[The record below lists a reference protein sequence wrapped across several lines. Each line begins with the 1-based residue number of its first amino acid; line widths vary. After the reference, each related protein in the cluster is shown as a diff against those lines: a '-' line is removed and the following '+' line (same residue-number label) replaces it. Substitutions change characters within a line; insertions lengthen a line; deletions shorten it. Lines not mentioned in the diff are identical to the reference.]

1 MPHAATAAD
10 AKVAPLRGALPP
22 ACQRDLD
29 NLRAFVRRAIGGGTS
44 APAVPVADVR
54 EVLLTGATGFVGRFV
69 LRDLLCLEGDL
80 VVHCLVRAS
89 DGEDGQQRLRAAM
102 EEAEIWDGAFAA
114 RIRVVEGDLSEA
126 RFGLGPDRFADL
138 ARRIDAVY
146 HFAAEVSLS
155 TSYDA
160 IRKTNAFGMRNVLEL
175 CLHTRRKHL
184 FHASTMGVFP
194 QYFCDFANEFASR
207 GIEHQGQPDLAEM
220 KRMFPLSLA
229 GYSWSKL
236 VAEQSVLFAHQAG
249 LPTAVFRLPLTS
261 RSTTGYT
268 HPSDTSVRVYA
279 AVTDVK
285 MMPGG
290 FSFQRQN
297 HTVDTLSRI
306 CTAIASNPRR
316 QFTLYH
322 CCNVSPVPHDLELAD
337 FGLYLREVPYDTF
350 KRACQARG
358 EDSPLHG
365 YWALFEKFAPY
376 WFSSSKALTNL
387 PVSDRSL
394 REDCP
399 FAIEWPGI
407 LTMFRRTNDWIREH
421 RDQWPF
427 ELPQPRID
435 YDRLMTRAEHYA
447 ERFGAP
453 FAETYPEWLRD
464 GLAHLVEALRAPQA
478 RLLKAKNAVVV
489 SDLSASLRN
498 NAALSGERS
507 RHPEIACEEI
517 VRPVFIVGINRT
529 GTTFLHR
536 LLARDPRFWTLHS
549 YELAE
554 PVVADGD
561 YAKAWTE
568 ADIRRARLR
577 DVFIAAGFFES
588 FAGAHHLDIDEPEE
602 DLPLLRHTFRS
613 WSNTNIYLVPEYGRW
628 LATAGSQPA
637 YGYHRR
643 AMQHFTWQRHMQ
655 QPGREAQWL
664 LKAPVHLME
673 LEALIGAYP
682 DACFIQTHREPRE
695 FTGSWVSLIEQLR
708 TRSTEPTPRAVLG
721 AEQLADMSNM
731 LDRAVDF
738 REAHPD
744 LDQRWCDVSYVDLVD
759 KPWATVR
766 AIYEHFGWTLKT
778 DALAAMESW
787 QARQAERRR
796 DEVRHRYHLEDF
808 DLTPAEVDAAFSR
821 YRDFIAGRG
830 IRTSRK

>member
-1 MPHAATAAD
+1 MAPAATAAD
-10 AKVAPLRGALPP
+10 RRIAPLTGTLPP
-22 ACQRDLD
+22 PCQRDLD
-29 NLRAFVRRAIGGGTS
+29 GLRAFVRRAIGDGTP
-44 APAVPVADVR
+44 AAAVPVADVR

-69 LRDLLCLEGDL
+69 LRDLLRMDGGP
-80 VVHCLVRAS
+80 VVHCLVRAA
-89 DGEDGQQRLRAAM
+89 DAEHGLDRLRAAM
-102 EEAEIWDGAFAA
+102 EEAEIWDEAFAA
-114 RIRVVEGDLSEA
+114 RIRVVAGDLCEA
-126 RFGLGPDRFADL
+126 RLGLSQAGFDDL
-138 ARRIDAVY
+138 ARRIDAVH
-146 HFAAEVSLS
+146 HFAADVNLS
-155 TSYDA
+155 TSYLA
-160 IRKTNAFGMRNVLEL
+160 IRKANAGSMRNVLEL
-175 CLHTRRKHL
+175 CLRTRLKHL

-194 QYFCDFANEFASR
+194 QYFCDFANEFAGR
-207 GIEHQGQPDLAEM
+207 GIDHQGQPDLAEM
-220 KRMFPLSLA
+220 KRMFPLSLG

-236 VAEQSVLFAHQAG
+236 VAEQSVLFAHRAG
-249 LPTAVFRLPLTS
+249 LPAAVFRMPLTS

-268 HPSDTSVRVYA
+268 QSSDTSVRLYA
-279 AVTDVK
+279 AVADVR

-306 CTAIASNPRR
+306 CTAIASNPGR

-322 CCNVSPVPHDLELAD
+322 CCNPNPVPHDLELAD
-337 FGLYLREVPYDTF
+337 FGLYLREVPWDTF
-350 KRACQARG
+350 RRACQARG

-376 WFSSSKALTNL
+376 WFSPSKALTDV
-387 PVSDRSL
+387 PVSDRAL

-399 FAIEWPGI
+399 FPIEWPGI

-427 ELPQPRID
+427 SLPQPQID

-464 GLAHLVEALRAPQA
+464 GLAHLVEALRSPEA
-478 RLLKAKNAVVV
+478 RLLKAKRAVLV

-507 RHPEIACEEI
+507 RHPEIARKEI

-536 LLARDPRFWTLHS
+536 LLARDSRFWTLHS

-561 YAKAWTE
+561 YAKAWTD

-577 DVFIAAGFFES
+577 DVFVAAGFFES
-588 FAGAHHLDIDEPEE
+588 FAGAHDIDVDEPEE

-643 AMQHFTWQRHMQ
+643 AMQHFTWQRHLQ
-655 QPGREAQWL
+655 RPGQEAQWL

-673 LEALIGAYP
+673 LEALMGAYP

-708 TRSTEPTPRAVLG
+708 ARTTEPTPRGVLG
-721 AEQLADMSNM
+721 AEQLADMSDM
-731 LDRAVDF
+731 LDRAVAF
-738 REAHPD
+738 REAHPE
-744 LDQRWCDVSYVDLVD
+744 LRERWCDVSYADLVD
-759 KPWATVR
+759 DPWATVR
-766 AIYEHFGWTLKT
+766 AVYEHFGWPLEPH
-778 DALAAMESW
+778 ALAAMAAW
-787 QARQAERRR
+787 QERQADRRR
-796 DEVRHRYHLEDF
+796 HEVRHRYDLKDYQ
-808 DLTPAEVDAAFSR
+808 LTPETVDAAFSR
-821 YRDFIAGRG
+821 YREFITGRG
-830 IRTSRK
+830 ILT